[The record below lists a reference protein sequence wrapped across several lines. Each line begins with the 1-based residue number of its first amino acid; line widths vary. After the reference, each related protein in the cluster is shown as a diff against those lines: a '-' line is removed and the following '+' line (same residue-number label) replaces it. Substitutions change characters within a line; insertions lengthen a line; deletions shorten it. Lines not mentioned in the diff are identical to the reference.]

1 MQIRIEAHLILNINT
16 SVSAFAMTVFPP
28 STSCHS
34 LLVFASGQR
43 RMRVW
48 DQNWVAA
55 PLKSVSD
62 EGGSI
67 LVEIQKLQQCDTVRE
82 CPLFPVLLLRIW
94 MLGRSNQIH
103 SWCVTELFF
112 FNFFFFGYKFSISLG
127 SELQVGVE
135 FCAFPPP
142 VWLVATSLA
151 YFNTWSRHKIT
162 ACRMHFSGV

>member
-94 MLGRSNQIH
+94 MLAVPIRFIFDVS
-103 SWCVTELFF
+103 L
-112 FNFFFFGYKFSISLG
+112 NFFILFIFFGYKFSISLG

>member
-1 MQIRIEAHLILNINT
+1 MQIRIEAHPILNINT

-94 MLGRSNQIH
+94 MLAVPIRFMVDVSLNY
-103 SWCVTELFF
+103 FF
-112 FNFFFFGYKFSISLG
+112 SNFFFFGYKFSISLG